1 MRSSKLIKMLKGYL
15 KPRLTGRK
23 TNICRIILM
32 SVVFMMTLAT
42 LASCT
47 YNDLKTGP
55 ISTEKPGTELRVM
68 TMHAGNDGNAKNF
81 KEAVAEWQKLTG
93 NTVLDTSV
101 TSDETFKT
109 RVIMDYQ
116 AGAEPDVLFYFSGED
131 ASVLVQNNKVVS
143 LDEIR
148 EVYPDYASNMKES
161 LMQESP
167 VDGKIYC
174 IPVNGYWE
182 GLFVN
187 KKVCEQAGVQVP
199 DENTDWDTFMEMC
212 EKIKQAGFIP
222 IAASLANV
230 PHYWFEFC
238 IYNYQDP
245 ETHATVPKRLYD
257 RHGLAWTNG
266 LNDIKMMYDR
276 GFFPES
282 TLSASDDETMRDFI
296 GGRAAFLLDGS
307 WRVASIENSAGNID
321 DFCVTFVPG
330 KNNRKTTDI
339 IGGLSSG
346 YYISRKAWEDPEK
359 REAAVDFVRYMTTD
373 EMVSKFALVSA
384 TALKSGVKLE
394 QEKVSSF
401 VRSALY
407 MAEHA
412 SGVSSAVQDYVPTE
426 SRAPIFENMPAIVK
440 GLTPVEDAIGE
451 VIECLK

>member
-1 MRSSKLIKMLKGYL
+1 MRAYDKKSMIRPFSPRFLKITAL
-15 KPRLTGRK
+15 
-23 TNICRIILM
+23 
-32 SVVFMMTLAT
+32 SVIMAVL
-42 LASCT
+42 LASLSSCGFES
-47 YNDLKTGP
+47 LKTGP
-55 ISTEKPGTELRVM
+55 ADSVRNNVELTVM
-68 TMHAGNDGNAKNF
+68 TMYAGNDGNARNF
-81 KEAVAEWQKLTG
+81 KSAVAEWQKMTG

-116 AGAEPDVLFYFSGED
+116 AGAEPDILFYFSGED
-131 ASVLVQNNKVVS
+131 ASVLVQNNRVVS
-143 LDEIR
+143 LEEIR
-148 EVYPDYASNMKES
+148 GVYPDYASNMKES
-161 LMQESP
+161 LMQASP

-187 KKVCEQAGVQVP
+187 KKVCREAGVEIP
-199 DENTDWDTFMEMC
+199 DENTDWDTFMAMC
-212 EKIKQAGFIP
+212 EKIRDAGYIP

-245 ETHATVPKRLYD
+245 ETHATVPESIYD
-257 RHGLAWTNG
+257 RRGIAWSKGLK
-266 LNDIKMMYDR
+266 DIKKMYEK
-276 GFFPES
+276 GFFPPS

-307 WRVASIENSAGNID
+307 WRVSAIENAAENTD

-359 REAAVDFVRYMTTD
+359 RDAAVSFVEFMTTD

-394 QEKVSSF
+394 QEDISSF
-401 VRSALY
+401 VSSALY

-412 SGVSSAVQDYVPTE
+412 SGVSSAVQDYIPAE
-426 SRAPIFENMPAIVK
+426 SRAPVFENMPAIVK
-440 GLTPVEDAIGE
+440 GITPVEDAIGE

>member
-1 MRSSKLIKMLKGYL
+1 MRPIFLKTPL
-15 KPRLTGRK
+15 FKHAMKCTAILT
-23 TNICRIILM
+23 IILVM
-32 SVVFMMTLAT
+32 
-42 LASCT
+42 LASLSSCGFES
-47 YNDLKTGP
+47 LKTGP
-55 ISTEKPGTELRVM
+55 VSTDTHNIELTVM
-68 TMHAGNDGNAKNF
+68 TMYAGNDGNARNF
-81 KEAVAEWQKLTG
+81 KDAVAEWQKLTG
-93 NTVLDTSV
+93 NTVLDSSV

-116 AGAEPDVLFYFSGED
+116 TGAEPDILFYFSGED
-131 ASVLVQNNKVVS
+131 ASVLVQNNRVVS

-148 EVYPDYASNMKES
+148 EVYPDFASNMKES

-167 VDGKIYC
+167 VDRKIYC

-187 KKVCEQAGVQVP
+187 KKVCREAGVEIP
-199 DENTDWDTFMEMC
+199 DENTDWDTFMTMC
-212 EKIKQAGFIP
+212 EKIRDAGYIP

-245 ETHATVPKRLYD
+245 ETHAIVPESLYD
-257 RHGLAWTNG
+257 RQGRAWSAG
-266 LNDIKMMYDR
+266 LNDIRMMYEK
-276 GFFPES
+276 GFFPPS

-296 GGRAAFLLDGS
+296 GGKAAFLLDGS
-307 WRVASIENSAGNID
+307 WRVSAIENAAENID

-330 KNNRKTTDI
+330 KNDRKTTDI

-359 REAAVDFVRYMTTD
+359 REAAVNFVSYMTTD
-373 EMVSKFALVSA
+373 EMVSRFALVSA

-394 QEKVSSF
+394 QDNVSSF
-401 VRSALY
+401 VSSALY

-412 SGVSSAVQDYVPTE
+412 SGVSTAVQDYVPAE
-426 SRAPIFENMPAIVK
+426 SRAPIFENMPAIVR
-440 GLTPVEDAIGE
+440 GITPVDQAIGE

>member
-1 MRSSKLIKMLKGYL
+1 MRPYIGKKAFYNRRFFRAIALLTVLFVVLTSLSS
-15 KPRLTGRK
+15 
-23 TNICRIILM
+23 CAFE
-32 SVVFMMTLAT
+32 S
-42 LASCT
+42 
-47 YNDLKTGP
+47 LKTGP
-55 ISTEKPGTELRVM
+55 VNTNSHNVELTVM
-68 TMHAGNDGNAKNF
+68 TMYAGNDGNAGNF
-81 KEAVAEWQKLTG
+81 RSAVSEWQKMTG
-93 NTVLDTSV
+93 NTVLDNSV

-116 AGAEPDVLFYFSGED
+116 TGAEPDILFYFSGED
-131 ASVLVQNNKVVS
+131 ASVLVQNNRVVS

-167 VDGKIYC
+167 VDQKIYC

-187 KKVCEQAGVQVP
+187 KKVCREAGVDIP
-199 DENTDWDTFMEMC
+199 DENTDWDTFMAMC
-212 EKIKQAGFIP
+212 EKIRDAGYIP

-245 ETHATVPKRLYD
+245 ETHAIVPKSLDD
-257 RHGLAWTNG
+257 RQGRAWSDG
-266 LNDIKMMYDR
+266 LNDIRMMYEK
-276 GFFPES
+276 GFFSPS

-296 GGRAAFLLDGS
+296 SGKAAFLLDGS
-307 WRVASIENSAGNID
+307 WRVSAIEIAAENID

-330 KNNRKTTDI
+330 KNSRKTTDI

-359 REAAVDFVRYMTTD
+359 REAAVNFVSYMTTD

-394 QEKVSSF
+394 QDNVSSF
-401 VRSALY
+401 VSSALY

-412 SGVSSAVQDYVPTE
+412 SGVSTAVQDYVPAE

-440 GLTPVEDAIGE
+440 GTTPIDKAIGD